1 MSPVLGA
8 YCFYSVWSIFRVLN
22 MNHRLNDLL
31 PRAVTAK
38 AFVSIPHP
46 ASWQRF
52 TPEHTR
58 ATLQLLMSCVTAP
71 TGSGQVGRRR
81 ADSDH
86 YA

>member
-1 MSPVLGA
+1 
-8 YCFYSVWSIFRVLN
+8 

-71 TGSGQVGRRR
+71 TGSGQVGRRG
-81 ADSDH
+81 AGGKASFFSLE
-86 YA
+86 AAAVLQEAAMTAQTVL